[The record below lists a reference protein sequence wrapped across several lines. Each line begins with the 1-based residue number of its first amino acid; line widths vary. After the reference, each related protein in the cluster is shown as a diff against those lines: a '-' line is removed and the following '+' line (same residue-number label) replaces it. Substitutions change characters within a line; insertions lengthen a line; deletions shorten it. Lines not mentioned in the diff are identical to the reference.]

1 MERLLAIVVLSGV
14 AIAQTAAV
22 SAQTQQIAVT
32 QSALKAESARGDLPA
47 LPPVPKGKST
57 IVGGEIQ
64 KVDPVLDG
72 FTLKVF
78 GQKSMKILFD
88 ERTQIFRDGNKI
100 SLRDLKSG
108 DRASVQTILDGTNVF
123 ALSVHMLSRAPE
135 GECEGRVLSY
145 NPDTRELTVNSAMS
159 RVPIKLLVVADTSVT
174 REGQS
179 SFTSARAG
187 QSDLVKGALI
197 SATFASGKN
206 GRAVANQIAILALP
220 GSAFVFSG
228 DLSTLDMHSGLLVLV
243 DPRDEK
249 SYKISFDPAL
259 FPTSQDLR
267 QGAHVRVTAD
277 FNGTRYVAS
286 AISVE

>member
-1 MERLLAIVVLSGV
+1 
-14 AIAQTAAV
+14 
-22 SAQTQQIAVT
+22 
-32 QSALKAESARGDLPA
+32 
-47 LPPVPKGKST
+47 
-57 IVGGEIQ
+57 
-64 KVDPVLDG
+64 
-72 FTLKVF
+72 
-78 GQKSMKILFD
+78 
-88 ERTQIFRDGNKI
+88 
-100 SLRDLKSG
+100 
-108 DRASVQTILDGTNVF
+108 
-123 ALSVHMLSRAPE
+123 
-135 GECEGRVLSY
+135 
-145 NPDTRELTVNSAMS
+145 MS
-159 RVPIKLLVVADTSVT
+159 RVPIKLLVMADTSVT

-228 DLSTLDMHSGLLVLV
+228 DLSMLDMHSGLLVLV

-249 SYKISFDPAL
+249 SYKISFDPVL

-277 FNGTRYVAS
+277 FNGTRYVAR